1 MSMPLYLPIPQG
13 PYAFRCINHE
23 VPSHFDA
30 QGFPI
35 DSMTFDERWLNLT
48 GVEPPI
54 PPTAAYGGRGATVN
68 LARGQP
74 VRAYRCTICGYI
86 ELYDAHDVEP
96 QTWGP

>member
-1 MSMPLYLPIPQG
+1 MACLLYTSCLRIERVVLAAMLPNADLA
-13 PYAFRCINHE
+13 YARGVEPVSYTH
-23 VPSHFDA
+23 
-30 QGFPI
+30 
-35 DSMTFDERWLNLT
+35 LLT